1 MSVEEIIKEVVTIKN
16 VSNELSG
23 MTASSAQTL
32 LQNNNQVMALVKG
45 SRTGQDAVSAV
56 SVAARSLQNAA
67 AVIKI
72 LGTKCKNKIGLKNS
86 LHYELESNISNLSRE
101 ITEIQNTIVLLDE
114 LIAGESSFERGHI
127 TDNCIHASECLERA
141 IRMLRKG
148 QEYVRQLDTGD
159 DER

>member
-67 AVIKI
+67 TVIKI
-72 LGTKCKNKIGLKNS
+72 LGTKC
-86 LHYELESNISNLSRE
+86 
-101 ITEIQNTIVLLDE
+101 
-114 LIAGESSFERGHI
+114 
-127 TDNCIHASECLERA
+127 DNCIADLS
-141 IRMLRKG
+141 K
-148 QEYVRQLDTGD
+148 
-159 DER
+159 

>member
-72 LGTKCKNKIGLKNS
+72 LGTKCDKCIAD
-86 LHYELESNISNLSRE
+86 LS
-101 ITEIQNTIVLLDE
+101 
-114 LIAGESSFERGHI
+114 
-127 TDNCIHASECLERA
+127 
-141 IRMLRKG
+141 K
-148 QEYVRQLDTGD
+148 
-159 DER
+159 

>member
-67 AVIKI
+67 AVSKI
-72 LGTKCKNKIGLKNS
+72 LGTKC
-86 LHYELESNISNLSRE
+86 
-101 ITEIQNTIVLLDE
+101 
-114 LIAGESSFERGHI
+114 
-127 TDNCIHASECLERA
+127 DNCIADL
-141 IRMLRKG
+141 LK
-148 QEYVRQLDTGD
+148 
-159 DER
+159 

>member
-56 SVAARSLQNAA
+56 SVAARSLQ
-67 AVIKI
+67 
-72 LGTKCKNKIGLKNS
+72 IG
-86 LHYELESNISNLSRE
+86 
-101 ITEIQNTIVLLDE
+101 
-114 LIAGESSFERGHI
+114 
-127 TDNCIHASECLERA
+127 RA
-141 IRMLRKG
+141 H
-148 QEYVRQLDTGD
+148 V
-159 DER
+159 

>member
-1 MSVEEIIKEVVTIKN
+1 MER
-16 VSNELSG
+16 
-23 MTASSAQTL
+23 
-32 LQNNNQVMALVKG
+32 NN
-45 SRTGQDAVSAV
+45 
-56 SVAARSLQNAA
+56 
-67 AVIKI
+67 
-72 LGTKCKNKIGLKNS
+72 KNKIRLKNS

-114 LIAGESSFERGHI
+114 LIAGVSSFERGHI

>member
-72 LGTKCKNKIGLKNS
+72 LGTY
-86 LHYELESNISNLSRE
+86 HR
-101 ITEIQNTIVLLDE
+101 
-114 LIAGESSFERGHI
+114 
-127 TDNCIHASECLERA
+127 
-141 IRMLRKG
+141 
-148 QEYVRQLDTGD
+148 
-159 DER
+159 